1 MFGFVLFFKDI
12 YTSLSAGGSSDVQ
25 VVLSARTSTM
35 DSDQLESL
43 TAPSAVFEEEKLNNQ
58 DRDLHNFTETLVD
71 SYSGPKTRSSLK
83 NFSTEMND
91 YILSFAAGSNG
102 EPHLLPG
109 AIAIKIINSI
119 TQRGIRLKIKLFGI
133 IIM

>member
-12 YTSLSAGGSSDVQ
+12 YTSLTAGGSSDVQ
-25 VVLSARTSTM
+25 VVSRTSTM
-35 DSDQLESL
+35 DCNQHESL

-58 DRDLHNFTETLVD
+58 HRDLNNFTETLVD

-83 NFSTEMND
+83 NFLAEMND